1 MITFEDI
8 HIKDLNFT
16 SYILRKE
23 LMNRI
28 QEIAIDINQDYVGRN
43 PLFISVLNG
52 AFMFTSD
59 LMKQIDIDSEIKFIN
74 VSSYEGTK
82 STGVKKDFDFG
93 DWVTDRHI
101 IFIEDIVDTGNTMK
115 YLLDKIDKWDPS
127 SVEIATLFVKRMCLS
142 HEMNLR
148 YVGFE
153 IENKFIV
160 GYGLDYDGQG
170 RNYQDVYQLAQ

>member
-74 VSSYEGTK
+74 VNNITK
-82 STGVKKDFDFG
+82 
-93 DWVTDRHI
+93 
-101 IFIEDIVDTGNTMK
+101 
-115 YLLDKIDKWDPS
+115 
-127 SVEIATLFVKRMCLS
+127 
-142 HEMNLR
+142 
-148 YVGFE
+148 
-153 IENKFIV
+153 
-160 GYGLDYDGQG
+160 
-170 RNYQDVYQLAQ
+170 

>member
-28 QEIAIDINQDYVGRN
+28 QEIAIDINQDYMGRN

-82 STGVKKDFDFG
+82 STGIKDDFDFG

-115 YLLDKIDKWDPS
+115 YLLDKIDKWDHFRWICGES
-127 SVEIATLFVKRMCLS
+127 MEF
-142 HEMNLR
+142 N
-148 YVGFE
+148 
-153 IENKFIV
+153 
-160 GYGLDYDGQG
+160 
-170 RNYQDVYQLAQ
+170 